1 MYEDCVSLAL
11 LVGTLDHLGILIDPE
26 GLGCLNSGIL
36 QSLSSSTLLLFFPVA
51 AKKVAR
57 EEQDH
62 TDDATNHCS
71 RDGATIGGFYDDFRH
86 GKRFLRR
93 NLAVLSFKSIL
104 ANTSNALLAC
114 VVLLLAFTAVSTI
127 RHLLISRI
135 PLRPIAKDHSDFLTI
150 FFSIAGLQNT
160 CVDITFTAPPRLSI
174 FVRFLGARGSVEA
187 GLLTF
192 ATNFHSNL
200 ALQPGVS
207 NRAAAIHSHTRLYFT
222 IPRQRIRRFVDARVR
237 PELPLA
243 MAALPTVK
251 TVEIAGP
258 IITCAPC

>member
-71 RDGATIGGFYDDFRH
+71 RDGTTIGGFYDDFRH

-93 NLAVLSFKSIL
+93 NLAVLSFKPIL
-104 ANTSNALLAC
+104 ANTSNAPVERKPEQIMRKSVHTSSPSQMNESLC
-114 VVLLLAFTAVSTI
+114 SSTFSAV
-127 RHLLISRI
+127 
-135 PLRPIAKDHSDFLTI
+135 FLT
-150 FFSIAGLQNT
+150 FG
-160 CVDITFTAPPRLSI
+160 PR
-174 FVRFLGARGSVEA
+174 
-187 GLLTF
+187 
-192 ATNFHSNL
+192 
-200 ALQPGVS
+200 
-207 NRAAAIHSHTRLYFT
+207 
-222 IPRQRIRRFVDARVR
+222 
-237 PELPLA
+237 
-243 MAALPTVK
+243 
-251 TVEIAGP
+251 GP
-258 IITCAPC
+258 SPCIYCR